1 MRHGLLARV
10 FNTLVLSLLLRI
22 KAVLCVLL
30 PRCGF
35 DHYVY
40 GTLP

>member
-22 KAVLCVLL
+22 QAILCASLL
-30 PRCGF
+30 RCGF